1 MLPSGAVEIDGQ
13 MIDAVTQGR
22 PIEPGTY
29 VVVAEVRA
37 NRVVVRP
44 AGKDQRP
51 SHQNPNDVLSRPID
65 ELGIE
70 SLEDPLA

>member
-1 MLPSGAVEIDGQ
+1 
-13 MIDAVTQGR
+13 MIDAVTQGQA
-22 PIEPGTY
+22 IDPGTY
-29 VVVAEVRA
+29 VVVIEVRA

-51 SHQNPNDVLSRPID
+51 GNQSPQEIRDILSRPID